1 MCYYIG
7 KDERRV
13 KIMINERVRQIRA
26 ALKMTQTDFGK
37 RISVSQNYL
46 TNIETGRREITEKLI
61 KLICLEYNVNE
72 EWLRDGKGPMFI
84 ENDETIISEVA
95 AQYHLGDLDKAIMKV
110 FLELS
115 PEKREAFKEFAF
127 SLVDTVLND
136 DALYMEYR
144 EKYVENNALPYAA
157 RGGDTSNLD
166 EAAELFDEAMEK
178 EDKQGEE

>member
-1 MCYYIG
+1 MT
-7 KDERRV
+7 
-13 KIMINERVRQIRA
+13 INERVKQIR
-26 ALKMTQTDFGK
+26 LVLNLTQKEMGQRLTLAQTYLSQIEKGDRDVTDKIFK
-37 RISVSQNYL
+37 I
-46 TNIETGRREITEKLI
+46 
-61 KLICLEYNVNE
+61 ICLELNVRE
-72 EWLRDGKGPMFI
+72 EYLRDGIEPMFN
-84 ENDETIISEVA
+84 ENEETIISEVA
-95 AQYHLGDLDKAIMKV
+95 AQYHLGDLDKAIMKI

-144 EKYVENNALPYAA
+144 EKYVENNALPFAA

-166 EAAELFDEAMEK
+166 EAAELFDKAMER